1 MTIRAVVLGI
11 CLALL
16 IACSTYFN
24 DWVIGQTLL
33 IGNHLP
39 ISVFGGAVVLLLCIN
54 PLLNVVGHRLPLRAS
69 EIGVIIALGLAVCG
83 WPGSNFFRGFATVT
97 AYPAH
102 WLKTKANWQST
113 HVMSYVPG
121 ASAEFGQGHIQDWKL
136 LATRFAS
143 AEKSSE
149 PTAAGH
155 VWKLL
160 PEQVQRNFA
169 EGLDKGF
176 DSGRASELT
185 FALNNVLSQE
195 NLYEKSSFTD
205 VRVPAN
211 IRPLLAKNPGQLTH
225 DELILRNRWLLV
237 GAFPNVFM
245 PPPNGEGVLFD
256 RGRADPFA
264 LDTLVHGRPRSQPL
278 TLTQL
283 PWHKWWPTLRLW
295 GGAGLL
301 LSLVALCMALVVHP
315 QWSKR
320 ELLSYPVA
328 RFVDEIAAR
337 KEGAS
342 VPDVARNRLF
352 WLGFGTLFMLH
363 LVNGLHA
370 WFPDVPEIPRNF
382 NFWSLAQ
389 IFPNGV
395 RAYGSFGYFGPT
407 IYGSVIAFSYFLSS
421 SVAFSLGVAELLYM
435 AFAGLLLGYGV
446 QLESGFSD
454 GTGSSL
460 IRFGS
465 FIASAAMIIYT
476 GRRYYANVV
485 ASACGR
491 PRAPET
497 PKYATWAA
505 RWAALMLVLTVLL
518 LHSAG
523 IGVGFSLLF
532 IGLEL
537 VFFIVL
543 ARMVAETGTF
553 FIQTGWAP
561 VGALT
566 ALFGFDA
573 IGPTTYVALS
583 VGATVLFSD
592 ARELL
597 MPFLSNAL
605 KMTDRSEGPG
615 PARIGPW
622 LGGVIVVGLC
632 VAGAATLYLQYNHG
646 ATPVGNVHASD
657 YLPLV
662 AFDGLSQR
670 ISSAAAQGTLGIATA
685 AQGLHKLSL
694 IHPDSGAVLW
704 VGLGLVLGIGTAV
717 ARLRWA
723 WWPIHPVIFLVW
735 GTYPISMFGP
745 SFLLGWLIKSAVVNT
760 TGARGYHQFKPLM
773 VGVFAGELTCGLLW
787 MLIGACYYLS
797 TGKAP
802 VMYAIFPL

>member
-1 MTIRAVVLGI
+1 MTFRAVVLGI

-16 IACSTYFN
+16 IAGSTYFN

-54 PLLNVVGHRLPLRAS
+54 PLLHSIRSDWPFRAS

-83 WPGSNFFRGFATVT
+83 WPGSAFFRGFATTT

-136 LATRFAS
+136 LATDL
-143 AEKSSE
+143 
-149 PTAAGH
+149 TAVPKEVPSPARQ
-155 VWKLL
+155 VWMML
-160 PEQVQRNFA
+160 PETVQRNIT
-169 EGLDKGF
+169 EGLEKGF
-176 DSGRASELT
+176 DPGRTSELT
-185 FALNNVLSQE
+185 FALDTLLTQPA
-195 NLYEKSSFTD
+195 LFDKASFLG
-205 VRVPAN
+205 VAVPDR
-211 IRPLLAKNPGQLTH
+211 IRPLLARESNRLTK
-225 DELILRNRWLLV
+225 DEIILRNRWLLV
-237 GAFPNVFM
+237 GAFPKVFM
-245 PPPNGEGVLFD
+245 PPPGGQGVLFD
-256 RGRADPFA
+256 QGRADPFA
-264 LDTLVHGRPRSQPL
+264 LDTLVHGRPRNQPL
-278 TLTQL
+278 SLSQL
-283 PWHKWWPTLRLW
+283 PWQKWWPTIRLW
-295 GGAGLL
+295 CGAGLL
-301 LSLVALCMALVVHP
+301 LSLVALCMALIVHP

-320 ELLSYPVA
+320 ELLAYPVA
-328 RFVDEIAAR
+328 RFVEEISSRKAGAR
-337 KEGAS
+337 LPNIAQ
-342 VPDVARNRLF
+342 NRLF
-352 WLGFGTLFMLH
+352 WLGFVSLFLLH

-389 IFPNGV
+389 IFPNAV

-421 SVAFSLGVAELLYM
+421 SVAFSLGAAELLYM
-435 AFAGLLLGYGV
+435 AFAGILLGYGV
-446 QLESGFSD
+446 QFESGFSD
-454 GTGSSL
+454 GTGSNL

-476 GRRYYANVV
+476 GRRYYANVFM
-485 ASACGR
+485 SACGR

-497 PKYATWAA
+497 PKYAMWAA
-505 RWAALMLVLTVLL
+505 RLAVLALVLTVVLL
-518 LHSAG
+518 RSAG
-523 IGVGFSLLF
+523 IGLGFSVIF
-532 IGLEL
+532 IVLEL
-537 VFFIVL
+537 VIFLVL
-543 ARMVAETGTF
+543 SRMVAETGTF
-553 FIQTGWAP
+553 FVQTAWAP

-583 VGATVLFSD
+583 VGAVVLFRD
-592 ARELL
+592 TRELL

-605 KMTDRSEGPG
+605 KMTDKGDGPG
-615 PARIGPW
+615 PAKIGPW
-622 LGGVIVVGLC
+622 LAMVTIVGLV
-632 VAGAATLYLQYNHG
+632 VAGAATLYFQYNHG
-646 ATPVGNVHASD
+646 ATPVGNSHATD
-657 YLPLV
+657 TLPLI

-670 ISSAAAQGTLGIATA
+670 ISAAAAQGTLGVATA
-685 AQGLHKLSL
+685 AQGFGKLSL
-694 IHPDSGAVLW
+694 IHPDSGAVFW
-704 VGLGLVLGIGTAV
+704 VSLGLILGVGTAV

-723 WWPIHPVIFLVW
+723 WWPIHPVVFLVW

-745 SFLLGWLIKSAVVNT
+745 SFLVGWLIKSAVVNT
-760 TGARGYHQFKPLM
+760 TGARGYHQWKPLM

-787 MLIGACYYLS
+787 VLVGAGYYLT

-802 VMYAIFPL
+802 VTYALFPL

>member
-1 MTIRAVVLGI
+1 MTIRAVVLGL

-54 PLLNVVGHRLPLRAS
+54 PLLRALGTAFPLKAS

-83 WPGSNFFRGFATVT
+83 WPGSNFFRGFATTT

-121 ASAEFGQGHIQDWKL
+121 ASAEFGQGHIQDWKR
-136 LATRFAS
+136 LA
-143 AEKSSE
+143 AELSTGSE
-149 PTAAGH
+149 GGQTSPAARI
-155 VWKLL
+155 WSLL
-160 PEQVQRNFA
+160 PEPVQRNLN
-169 EGLDKGF
+169 EGLEKGF
-176 DSGRASELT
+176 DPARTSELT
-185 FALNNVLSQE
+185 FAMNNLVAQPTLFDATAFA
-195 NLYEKSSFTD
+195 N
-205 VRVPAN
+205 VPVPDK
-211 IRPLLAKNPGQLTH
+211 IRPLLTQAPAQLSA
-225 DELILRNRWLLV
+225 DDIELRNRWLLV
-237 GAFPNVFM
+237 GAFPKVFM
-245 PPPNGEGVLFD
+245 APPSGQGVLFD
-256 RGRADPFA
+256 GGKADPFA
-264 LDTLVHGRPRSQPL
+264 LDTLVHGRARNQPL
-278 TLTQL
+278 SLSQL
-283 PWHKWWPTLRLW
+283 PWHKWWPTIRLW
-295 GGAGLL
+295 CGAALL
-301 LSLVALCMALVVHP
+301 LSIVALCMALVVHP

-320 ELLSYPVA
+320 ELLAYPVA
-328 RFVDEIAAR
+328 RFVEEISAR
-337 KEGAS
+337 KEGS
-342 VPDVARNRLF
+342 GIPDIARNRLF
-352 WLGFGTLFMLH
+352 WLGFGSLFLLH

-382 NFWSLAQ
+382 NFWSLTQ
-389 IFPNGV
+389 IFPNGA

-407 IYGSVIAFSYFLSS
+407 VYGSVIAFSYFLSS
-421 SVAFSLGVAELLYM
+421 SVSFSLGIAELLYM
-435 AFAGLLLGYGV
+435 AFAGVLLGYGV

-465 FIASAAMIIYT
+465 FIASAAMIAYT
-476 GRRYYANVV
+476 GRRYYANVI

-491 PRAPET
+491 PRAQET
-497 PKYATWAA
+497 PGYAVWAA
-505 RWAALMLVLTVLL
+505 RLGGLALVLTVLL

-523 IGVGFSLLF
+523 IGVVFSLVF
-532 IGLEL
+532 IALEL
-537 VFFIVL
+537 IIFLVL
-543 ARMVAETGTF
+543 SRMVTETGTF
-553 FIQTGWAP
+553 FVQTNWAP

-573 IGPTTYVALS
+573 IGPTSYVALS

-592 ARELL
+592 SRELL

-605 KMTDRSEGPG
+605 KLTDRSEGPG
-615 PARIGPW
+615 PAKIGPW
-622 LGGVIVVGLC
+622 LAVVIAVGLG
-632 VAGAATLYLQYNHG
+632 VAGAATLYFQYNHG
-646 ATPVGNVHASD
+646 ATPVGNSHATD
-657 YLPLV
+657 TLPLL

-670 ISSAAAQGTLGIATA
+670 ISAAAAQGTLGMATA
-685 AQGLHKLSL
+685 AQGFHKLSL
-694 IHPDSGAVLW
+694 VHPDSGAVLW
-704 VGLGLVLGIGTAV
+704 VSLGLILGVGTAV

-745 SFLLGWLIKSAVVNT
+745 SFLLGWMIKSAVVST

-773 VGVFAGELTCGLLW
+773 VGIFAGELTCGLMW
-787 MLIGACYYLS
+787 MLVGASYYLS

-802 VMYAIFPL
+802 VTYAIFPL